1 MAAYRIKVHAMKST
15 TASVGAVM
23 ISQLAKLLEQKAIAG
38 DARTIGQIHPV
49 FMEQLEE
56 LERALDDYYTD
67 MRDEESP
74 AGSNTTREETGDHLR
89 ELIQALDTY
98 DYDGAERLLEA
109 LEAYDGG
116 EEWKQLLEKLKE
128 QEFGLQ
134 YDQCAQTAQQM
145 LEIVSQP

>member
-1 MAAYRIKVHAMKST
+1 
-15 TASVGAVM
+15 
-23 ISQLAKLLEQKAIAG
+23 
-38 DARTIGQIHPV
+38 
-49 FMEQLEE
+49 MEQLEE

-74 AGSNTTREETGDHLR
+74 ADSNTTREETGDHLR